1 MTVSSDPCQ
10 SPYARGSCS
19 ANCLALLL
27 CGCAS
32 EGDGGAGGG
41 GQADGGLTVT
51 HRSQNSESGGVNL
64 CSSLKT
70 MGVG

>member
-1 MTVSSDPCQ
+1 MTVSSDPRQ
-10 SPYARGSCS
+10 SPYASSSCS

-32 EGDGGAGGG
+32 EGDCGAGG

-51 HRSQNSESGGVNL
+51 HRSQNSESGGPNL
-64 CSSLKT
+64 GSSLKT
-70 MGVG
+70 TGVG